1 MKLSSIS
8 KLLIQK
14 ALDSY
19 LSERTD
25 DITLEVAKEAKAALG
40 LTAKEPKKVKPAKAK
55 KTGAAKVE
63 SEDKPKTE
71 PAASPKPGYRKP
83 LFG

>member
-8 KLLIQK
+8 KLLISK

-19 LSERTD
+19 LSESND

-40 LTAKEPKKVKPAKAK
+40 LTAKEPKKVKPEKAK
-55 KTGAAKVE
+55 KARAAKVE
-63 SEDKPKTE
+63 NEDKPKTD
-71 PAASPKPGYRKP
+71 AKPYHKP
-83 LFG
+83 IFG

>member
-19 LSERTD
+19 ISESTD
-25 DITLEVAKEAKAALG
+25 EITLEVAKEAKAALG

-63 SEDKPKTE
+63 GEEKPKTE
-71 PAASPKPGYRKP
+71 PTASPKPGYRKP